1 MQLPNQSDAP
11 HTDEFRQEPQN
22 DNLMAFIRNRLN
34 VIGASM
40 YLLEKTLPNDPVSQ
54 QKYINTIKYQLEVLR
69 QSINR

>member
-11 HTDEFRQEPQN
+11 HTDELYQEPLN

-34 VIGASM
+34 VIGTSM
-40 YLLEKTLPNDPVSQ
+40 YLLEKTLQNDPISQ
-54 QKYINTIKYQLEVLR
+54 QKYINTIKYQLEMLR